1 MLDELYKISIEGI
14 LQNCKS
20 TVDNCLCGT
29 IIASPSAENPPY
41 FFHWTRDAALTA
53 LLLIRLLNKLPEY
66 NKQIYDVVSSYVFHE
81 IATIQKNNLEY
92 YAEPKY
98 YVNGNRYDKPWG
110 RPQNDG
116 PAIRGYALVEFAFYQ
131 LKSENTRYIKEHLVD
146 FNKKTGII
154 YQDFEFICSNYD
166 KVSFDVWEEI
176 NGHHYFTSEF
186 HYQFIKKFSQLASI
200 FGDNET
206 VHKCQKLMVK
216 MRKFLDQ
223 FYTNENKWLSSTN
236 IQNNDPNSRQWQDFA
251 NILAYNYCNL
261 FWNPNLNSH
270 IGPTIN
276 KIAQDNLQKYG
287 LDHGIILFGRYMED
301 KYYDGPCW
309 ILLTIGFAQWLKRV
323 NKMIKIDPTI
333 KKSQWFQ
340 KLLEI
345 IESTIINDNTSI
357 DNTDF
362 NYLTEIYNKNLE
374 KLLKNIIQKNNG
386 LHESFNHS
394 TLQGIS
400 AHNLTWSYAA
410 YLHHFIE

>member
-29 IIASPSAENPPY
+29 MLASPSSENPDY
-41 FFHWTRDAALTA
+41 YYHWTRDAALTA

-81 IATIQKNNLEY
+81 IATIQKNPLEY
-92 YAEPKY
+92 YSEPKY

-116 PAIRGYALVEFAFYQ
+116 PAIRGYALVEFAFFQ
-131 LKSENTRYIKEHLVD
+131 LKNENTRYIKEHLVD

-154 YQDFEFICSNYD
+154 YQDFLFVIQNYD
-166 KVSFDVWEEI
+166 KPSFDVWEEI
-176 NGHHYFTSEF
+176 NGFHYMTSEF
-186 HYQFIKKFSQLASI
+186 QYQFIKKFSQLASI
-200 FGDNET
+200 FSDNET
-206 VHKCQKLMVK
+206 TNKCQKVLVK

-223 FYTNENKWLSSTN
+223 FYNHHWQSTVSPINVPESSRKWE
-236 IQNNDPNSRQWQDFA
+236 DFA

-261 FWNPNLNSH
+261 FWNPYLNSH

-276 KIAQDNLQKYG
+276 NIARDNISKYG
-287 LDHGIILFGRYMED
+287 TEYGVILCGRYMED
-301 KYYDGPCW
+301 QYYNGPCW

-323 NKMIKIDPTI
+323 NKMIKIDPNI
-333 KKSQWFQ
+333 KRNNWFTQ
-340 KLLEI
+340 LQEI
-345 IESTIINDNTSI
+345 IESVVINDTSSFE
-357 DNTDF
+357 NTDF
-362 NYLTEIYNKNLE
+362 NSLIEIYNKNLE
-374 KLLKNIIQKNNG
+374 KLLKNILQKNNG
-386 LHESFNHS
+386 FHESFNQS
-394 TLQGIS
+394 NLQGIS
-400 AHNLTWSYAA
+400 ANNLTWSYAA

>member
-14 LQNCKS
+14 LNNCKS
-20 TVDNCLCGT
+20 TVDNCLSGT
-29 IIASPSAENPPY
+29 MLASPSTENPDY
-41 FFHWTRDAALTA
+41 YYHWTRDAALTA
-53 LLLIRLLNKLPEY
+53 LLLIRLLNKMPEY

-98 YVNGNRYDKPWG
+98 YVNGDRYDKPWG

-131 LKSENTRYIKEHLVD
+131 LKTENTRYIREHLVD
-146 FNKKTGII
+146 FNKKKGII
-154 YQDFEFICSNYD
+154 YSDFEFVIENYN
-166 KVSFDVWEEI
+166 KPSFDVWEEI
-176 NGHHYFTSEF
+176 NGIHYMTSEF

-200 FGDNET
+200 FCDNET
-206 VHKCQKLMVK
+206 VNKCQKILVK

-223 FYTNENKWLSSTN
+223 FYQSSWLSTTN
-236 IQNNDPNSRQWQDFA
+236 VQNIPENSRKWEDFS

-261 FWNPNLNSH
+261 FWNPYLNSH

-276 KIAQDNLQKYG
+276 NIARNNIQKYG
-287 LDHGIILFGRYMED
+287 TNHGIILCGRYMED

-309 ILLTIGFAQWLKRV
+309 ILLTIGFAQWLKRT
-323 NKMIKIDPTI
+323 NKMIKLDPTI
-333 KKSQWFQ
+333 KKTEWFQ
-340 KLLEI
+340 NLKEI
-345 IESTIINDNTSI
+345 IEQVVINDNMST

-362 NYLTEIYNKNLE
+362 NSLVNIYNKNLE
-374 KLLKNIIQKNNG
+374 KLLKNILQKNNG
-386 LHESFNHS
+386 FHESFNHK

-400 AHNLTWSYAA
+400 ANNLTWSYAA
-410 YLHHFIE
+410 YLHYFIE